1 MLSHNT
7 LANYY
12 ETTFALVQHHKYSI
26 TDLDNLIPYERDIY
40 VAMLAAHLKE
50 EKDRAEAKRAGSNQP
65 ARQSNFKQFK
75 RR

>member
-65 ARQSNFKQFK
+65 ARQSNFKQFN